1 MELEMVLNE
10 LSLQPL
16 AKNKPEARQR
26 MSDLIGTMIAATRAG
41 ISRSL
46 RTHQDLRSEVLASD
60 YLLVH
65 WLNDQEVDREARR
78 YFKSLAF
85 HAPYLVDIN
94 DHTVRDRVDSS
105 DFFYNGDCAI
115 GLGVAYCLDT
125 LALSIRSDACW
136 HAPHLELTHIYLN
149 SDGGEILSEDVIV
162 AHASHKDHIVTHATW
177 IKERLNLDIQDG
189 ADLWRYREQQF
200 PSLQFCDS
208 VGEIL
213 QSLHPGNSPFHLI
226 TKKLAEFEMAFQQW
240 QEEGGVF
247 DIQLKGSVDS
257 EATLLKYDK
266 ERTFSCPDGQT
277 RLFSL
282 HIRITADWRI
292 YYYLEGSTK
301 QLIIGYIGK
310 HLSTV
315 KFS

>member
-1 MELEMVLNE
+1 MGWFMELELVLNE

-16 AKNKPEARQR
+16 AKNIPEAQQR
-26 MSDLIGTMIAATRAG
+26 MSDLISTMIAATRAG

-46 RTHQDLRSEVLASD
+46 RAHQDLRPEQLAPD

-65 WLNDQEVDREARR
+65 WLNDHEVDLEARR

-85 HAPYLVDIN
+85 HAPHLVDIN
-94 DHTVRDRVDSS
+94 NDTVRDTVDSS
-105 DFFYNGDCAI
+105 DFFYNGDRAI

-125 LALSIRSDACW
+125 LALSMRSDACW
-136 HAPHLELTHIYLN
+136 HSHQLELRHTYLD
-149 SDGGEILSEDVIV
+149 SDGEILSEDVIV
-162 AHASHKDHIVTHATW
+162 THASHKDHILTHAVW

-208 VGEIL
+208 VGETL
-213 QSLHPGNSPFHLI
+213 QSLHSGNSPFHLI

-257 EATLLKYDK
+257 EATLLKSEK
-266 ERTFSCPDGQT
+266 GRTSSSPDVRT
-277 RLFSL
+277 RL
-282 HIRITADWRI
+282 
-292 YYYLEGSTK
+292 
-301 QLIIGYIGK
+301 
-310 HLSTV
+310 
-315 KFS
+315 